1 MSGRG
6 EIEQRFQ
13 RLREISGIM
22 TAMKSLSLVETRK
35 LARFIGHQQRMLAN
49 IEAAASDFLHF
60 FPAEIAAKTEGTIL
74 LLVGS
79 ERGFCGNCGS
89 PVAFFYDDLPDVWV
103 KIGSLDHPEDW
114 PMTREAP
121 WGRCSHLHVDTKVPW
136 HEINDELPQRVSY
149 RDKI

>member
-49 IEAAASDFLHF
+49 IETAAADFLHF
-60 FPAEIAAKTEGTIL
+60 FPAQIAAKTEGTIL
-74 LLVGS
+74 LMVGS
-79 ERGFCGNCGS
+79 ERGLRQFRR
-89 PVAFFYDDLPDVWV
+89 A
-103 KIGSLDHPEDW
+103 HPRATGTAVE
-114 PMTREAP
+114 PAPAVGGGPPPGHSTR
-121 WGRCSHLHVDTKVPW
+121 VPTC
-136 HEINDELPQRVSY
+136 
-149 RDKI
+149 